1 MDILLSSQLRE
12 KKERLEVDFVPAI
25 LYGRGVASVSLKLKR
40 GELTKAIEAA
50 GESNLITLDY
60 EGKTVKVLIKEVQRS
75 GLNGSLLHIDFFQV
89 NMAEKIKT
97 EIPVHFVGESKAVR
111 EMAGLLLK
119 DVDMLEVECLPND
132 LVDHIDIDISV
143 LANFHDEI
151 TTEDIVLPKGM
162 KLEDETKRIICSVIP
177 PRIIVEEV
185 VEAAPVVTA
194 VKDEAKDEKKDEKK
208 DNK

>member
-119 DVDMLEVECLPND
+119 DVDMLEVECLPSD